1 MPIIR
6 VDPSVTI
13 DRKEVDYKYIDR
25 DYSIGTNERLA
36 VDTSNGP
43 VVLALPSAPSQ
54 GDTVS
59 VADAGGDK
67 KTNNILIRGN
77 GNDIIQS
84 GTTDASFNTNNKDI
98 RFVWNGSFWAMVD

>member
-1 MPIIR
+1 M
-6 VDPSVTI
+6 V
-13 DRKEVDYKYIDR
+13 
-25 DYSIGTNERLA
+25 L
-36 VDTSNGP
+36 
-43 VVLALPSAPSQ
+43 VVLASSNSKKK

-84 GTTDASFNTNNKDI
+84 GTTDASFNTNNKETSLYGTEVFGQWLI
-98 RFVWNGSFWAMVD
+98 KE